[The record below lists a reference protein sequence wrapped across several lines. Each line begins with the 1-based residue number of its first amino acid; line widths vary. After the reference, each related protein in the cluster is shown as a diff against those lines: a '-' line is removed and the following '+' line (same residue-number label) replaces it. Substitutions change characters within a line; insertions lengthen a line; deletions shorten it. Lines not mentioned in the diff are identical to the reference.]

1 MKRTGIADSP
11 LHGGKAP
18 RWLFQRMTGLA
29 RQLIIAMVQ
38 EFGTRELL
46 HRLSDP
52 HWFQALGSVLGFDW
66 HSSGLTTTACG
77 AIKEGIRGLEE
88 ELGFFVAG
96 GKGKAALR
104 TPENI
109 LGFGEALSIDPE
121 GLVYASRMS
130 AKVDNAG
137 LQDGYAIYHHSF
149 FFTADGN
156 WAVVQQGMN
165 KSNRYARRYHWLGE
179 SICDFT
185 CEPHAA
191 VCGGRG
197 QKNVLNMVAEEG
209 EEARKA
215 SAVIGCESPDT
226 LIKELKK
233 VQTLKLPPRHHIL
246 AQDLHPDRLYKTF
259 LAAYEAQPGNF
270 ENLIGLRGVGPKSI
284 RALALLSELI
294 YGASV
299 SFRDPA
305 RFSFAHG
312 GKDGHPYPVDRES
325 YDRSIEILKQAVESA
340 KIGNRQ
346 KMEAIKRL
354 KGIEGRKGEGSK
366 VLLQYGFASHKAS
379 TQRRVLKAF
388 TNSETFPRK

>member
-1 MKRTGIADSP
+1 MDFLRSRPYYAMKRTGIADSP

-29 RQLIIAMVQ
+29 RQIIIAMVQ

-52 HWFQALGSVLGFDW
+52 HWFQAFGSVLGFDW

-104 TPENI
+104 TPDNI

-233 VQTLKLPPRHHIL
+233 
-246 AQDLHPDRLYKTF
+246 AAKTGT
-259 LAAYEAQPGNF
+259 PIPWI
-270 ENLIGLRGVGPKSI
+270 ENRMIVPLRS
-284 RALALLSELI
+284 
-294 YGASV
+294 
-299 SFRDPA
+299 
-305 RFSFAHG
+305 
-312 GKDGHPYPVDRES
+312 
-325 YDRSIEILKQAVESA
+325 
-340 KIGNRQ
+340 
-346 KMEAIKRL
+346 
-354 KGIEGRKGEGSK
+354 
-366 VLLQYGFASHKAS
+366 
-379 TQRRVLKAF
+379 
-388 TNSETFPRK
+388 

>member
-29 RQLIIAMVQ
+29 RQIIIAMVQ

-88 ELGFFVAG
+88 DLGFFVAG

-104 TPENI
+104 TPDNI

-165 KSNRYARRYHWLGE
+165 KTNRYARRYHWLGE

-197 QKNVLNMVAEEG
+197 QKDVLNMVAEEG

-246 AQDLHPDRLYKTF
+246 AKDLHPDRLYKTF

-312 GKDGHPYPVDRES
+312 GKDGHPYPVDRQS

-340 KIGNRQ
+340 KIGDRQ

-354 KGIEGRKGEGSK
+354 KGIEGRKGG
-366 VLLQYGFASHKAS
+366 
-379 TQRRVLKAF
+379 RR
-388 TNSETFPRK
+388 RKG

>member
-18 RWLFQRMTGLA
+18 RWLFQRMTALA
-29 RQLIIAMVQ
+29 RQLIIVVVH

-46 HRLSDP
+46 LRLSDP
-52 HWFQALGSVLGFDW
+52 HWFQAFGSVLGFDW

-77 AIKEGIRGLEE
+77 AIKEGMRGLEK

-104 TPENI
+104 TPDNI
-109 LGFGEALSIDPE
+109 VSFGEVLSADPQT
-121 GLVYASRMS
+121 LVYASRMS

-137 LQDGYAIYHHSF
+137 LQDGYSLYHHTF
-149 FFTADGN
+149 FFTTDGN

-165 KSNRYARRYHWLGE
+165 ETNRYARRYHWLGE
-179 SICDFT
+179 AVASFT

-191 VCGGRG
+191 ICAGH
-197 QKNVLNMVAEEG
+197 KEKDVLNMVAQESED
-209 EEARKA
+209 ARKA
-215 SAVIGCESPDT
+215 ST
-226 LIKELKK
+226 LIGQENPQTLVKELKK
-233 VQTLKLPPRHHIL
+233 IQTLRLPPRHEIL
-246 AQDLHPDRLYKTF
+246 AQDLHPDRLYKIF
-259 LAAYEAQPGNF
+259 LKTYEAQPENF
-270 ENLIGLRGVGPKSI
+270 ENLIGLRGVGPKGI

-294 YGASV
+294 YGAKL

-312 GKDGHPYPVDRES
+312 GKDGHPYPVDRKS
-325 YDRSIEILKQAVESA
+325 YDRSIEILKQAVERA
-340 KIGNRQ
+340 KIGDRQ

-354 KGIEGRKGEGSK
+354 EGIE
-366 VLLQYGFASHKAS
+366 
-379 TQRRVLKAF
+379 RRYLA
-388 TNSETFPRK
+388 